1 MAALSRANLGK
12 WINTTITILIN
23 AALWIIPS
31 NVPYLIAQNRDV
43 LLGRYSLERLVAIL
57 VIVPISIASLYLTW
71 SPAQK
76 KKERQ
81 FKVMAVAISVLICL
95 LIVDTGLRLAQ
106 PKRYIVRQ
114 SYLHRTPNAK
124 YTGLYQD
131 VPEKAF
137 LYATTPPAYP
147 DIEYTLTTDKRGFR
161 NQTDLE
167 EYDLIAIGDSF
178 TEGSNIADNQS
189 WPALLAQKTQLTV
202 YNLGMSAGNPA
213 SYLETLSK
221 FGLQLSPRIVLCMLY
236 EGNDFRDAN
245 FRNKNSF
252 REHLNRYADSSP
264 VRNALKQ
271 FLVRSLASNPGAR
284 PKGDSQAEA
293 DREDQAKSPATDK
306 TADGPL
312 SWLPVGIP
320 EGPGSRYYTFKVKR
334 LLDHYVTR
342 ESFRKSKG
350 CKKTCQSLARI
361 NETCRRNNARLIV
374 LYAPDKPHT
383 IVPLLNGI
391 VTPEQLRAF
400 MALREKNLPPV
411 EKLMGVL
418 AERLE
423 VQESTFEDFCRAES
437 IEFLSLTAPL
447 REAIAQGKQAYF
459 TYDQHWTPVGHE
471 IVVNAL
477 SAYFKEHP

>member
-1 MAALSRANLGK
+1 MAAFSRPNLGK

-57 VIVPISIASLYLTW
+57 LIAPISIASLYLTW

-81 FKVMAVAISVLICL
+81 FKVMAVAISVLLCL
-95 LIVDTGLRLAQ
+95 LVVDTGLRIAQ

-131 VPEKAF
+131 VSEKAF
-137 LYATTPPAYP
+137 LYATTPAAYP

-161 NQTDLE
+161 NQSDFE

-178 TEGSNIADNQS
+178 TEGSNIADNQT

-221 FGLQLSPRIVLCMLY
+221 FGLQLSPKIVLCTLY

-252 REHLNRYADSSP
+252 RERLNRYADSSP
-264 VRNALKQ
+264 VRNALKH
-271 FLVRSLASNPGAR
+271 FLIRSLASNPSAR
-284 PKGDSQAEA
+284 TKGNSQSEA
-293 DREDQAKSPATDK
+293 GQRNEAKSPAADK
-306 TADGPL
+306 TAHGPL

-320 EGPGSRYYTFKVKR
+320 EGSGSRYYTFKVKR

-342 ESFRKSKG
+342 GTFAQSKG
-350 CKKTCQSLARI
+350 CKKTCESLARI
-361 NETCRRNNARLIV
+361 KEICSRNKARLIV

-391 VTPEQLRAF
+391 VTPQQIRAF
-400 MALREKNLPPV
+400 MALREKNLPPA
-411 EKLMGVL
+411 EKLMGVV
-418 AERLE
+418 AGCLE
-423 VQESTFEDFCRAES
+423 VQQSTFKDFCRAES

-447 REAIAQGKQAYF
+447 REAISRGKQAYF
-459 TYDQHWTPVGHE
+459 TYDQHWTPIGHE
-471 IVVNAL
+471 IVANAL
-477 SAYFKEHP
+477 STYLKEHP

>member
-1 MAALSRANLGK
+1 MAAPSRANLGK

-43 LLGRYSLERLVAIL
+43 LLGRYSLERLAAIL
-57 VIVPISIASLYLTW
+57 LILPVSIASLYLTW
-71 SPAQK
+71 STPQK

-95 LIVDTGLRLAQ
+95 LVVDTGLRLAQ
-106 PKRYIVRQ
+106 PKTYIVRQ

-124 YTGLYQD
+124 YAGLYRD

-161 NQTDLE
+161 NQTDFE
-167 EYDLIAIGDSF
+167 KYDLIAIGDSF
-178 TEGSNIADNQS
+178 TEGSNIADDQT

-202 YNLGMSAGNPA
+202 YNLGMSAGNPV

-221 FGLQLSPRIVLCMLY
+221 FGLQLSPKIVLCMLY

-245 FRNKNSF
+245 FRNKNSV
-252 REHLNRYADSSP
+252 REHLNRYVDGSP
-264 VRNALKQ
+264 VRNTLKQ
-271 FLVRSLASNPGAR
+271 FLIRSLASNPSVR
-284 PKGDSQAEA
+284 PQGDAKTQL
-293 DREDQAKSPATDK
+293 DRKDEAKSPTTDK

-312 SWLPVGIP
+312 SWLPVGVP
-320 EGPGSRYYTFKVKR
+320 EGPDSGYYTFKVKR

-342 ESFRKSKG
+342 ESFGKSKG
-350 CKKTCQSLARI
+350 CKKTCESLARI
-361 NETCRRNNARLIV
+361 KETCDRNNARLIV

-383 IVPLLNGI
+383 LVPLLKGI
-391 VTPEQLRAF
+391 VTPGQLRAF
-400 MALREKNLPPV
+400 MALRAKNLPPA
-411 EKLMGVL
+411 EKLMDVV

-423 VQESTFEDFCRAES
+423 VQESAFEDFCRTQS
-437 IEFLSLTAPL
+437 MEFLSLTAPL
-447 REAIAQGKQAYF
+447 RAAIARGKQAYF
-459 TYDQHWTPVGHE
+459 TYDQHWTPIGHE
-471 IVVNAL
+471 IIVNAL
-477 SAYFKEHP
+477 SAYIKEHP